1 MKKLFVSVL
10 AIAGLVACNTEDVVR
25 VQGPEAI
32 RFEGTFVENATR
44 SEDPST
50 TTANIQEF
58 SVWAYMNEANGIVF
72 DDELVS
78 RNGDA
83 WSYTNTQYWLAGN
96 DYRFAAFAGDRND
109 VKGLPATMATDGLG
123 EITFT
128 NVNGTNDILYAEQF
142 VVNAANDQEA
152 VELQFAHLLSKV
164 KFSFK
169 NGFANDNNYVQVE
182 NIEMTVPAEGKVVLS
197 TANYDAHEYIWTDH
211 VDGLTLNFGD
221 IAKAKK
227 LDIREGDSSDYERL
241 TIPAN
246 AERKYVITFE
256 VSVWNGEQE
265 GIDNRKMTVEMS
277 GLELLAGHAYNFVA
291 TINQENLDLNA
302 IEFEVK
308 VDKWEEHEFDGG
320 AVQDEVK
327 FVSTAEELQAALD
340 ANIPHICL
348 GANIDGD
355 VTIEQKPGVHVVI
368 NGNGFEYMGTMIVDG
383 KSSTT
388 TDKSLVIRDV
398 NFVTEETEMD
408 FISSSN
414 DPVRYARNI
423 TIENCTFTAPKGSD
437 VVAMRLRQ
445 SYNIVVKGCTM
456 NGGHSLAQIT
466 SNNSGIT
473 FENCTVESG
482 RGINLGNAINDGAAN
497 VINCNI
503 NATKDDGYG
512 VRIDAKGAETLNV
525 VGGTIEAYEPIVL
538 RNAQSAFTFN
548 IEGTELISKGK
559 YQIVVLGAYP
569 KMNGVEGYTV
579 AYSVSAANFA
589 AALADEN
596 VKVVDAASDIAY
608 ADSMTITSDKAI
620 NFNGNTLSVADGQV
634 SGYGARI
641 TNGASVEFNEANIVS
656 GGAGLNITAG
666 ADVVFNGGSIVSNSD
681 TNSGQRYLFYVAQ
694 EGSTATINGGSFSFT
709 NVYRKVAYICA
720 DWGAVVYVT
729 GGEFG
734 APCQHPSWK
743 EPIVTANGGQVIIT
757 GGTFGFNPSAWVAE
771 GYVATQNGSTWT
783 VAAE

>member
-128 NVNGTNDILYAEQF
+128 NENGTNDILYAEKF
-142 VVNAANDQEA
+142 VESAANDQEA

-197 TANYDAHEYIWTDH
+197 TANYDAHKYIWTEH
-211 VDGLTLNFGD
+211 VDGLTLDFGD
-221 IAKAKK
+221 IAEAKK
-227 LDIREGDSSDYERL
+227 LAIREGESSDYERL

-302 IEFEVK
+302 IEFMVE
-308 VDKWEEHEFDGG
+308 VDKWVDHEFDGG

-327 FVSTAEELQAALD
+327 FVSTAEELQAALNAD
-340 ANIPHICL
+340 VPHICL
-348 GANIDGD
+348 GANIEGD
-355 VTIEQKPGVHVVI
+355 VTIEQKLGVHVVI
-368 NGNGFEYMGTMIVDG
+368 NGNGYEFNGTMTING

-398 NFVTEETEMD
+398 NFVTEKTKMD
-408 FISSSN
+408 FIYSGDDS
-414 DPVRYARNI
+414 VRYARNI
-423 TIENCTFTAPKGSD
+423 TIENCTFTAPKDSD

-482 RGINLGNAINDGAAN
+482 RGINLGNAINNGAAN

-503 NATKDDGYG
+503 KATKDDGYG
-512 VRIDAKGAETLNV
+512 VRIDARGAETLNV

-548 IEGTELISKGK
+548 IEGTVLVSRGE
-559 YQIVVLGAYP
+559 YQIVVLGELP
-569 KMNGVEGYTV
+569 TLNGVESYV
-579 AYSVSAANFA
+579 VCAPVSAVGAFA
-589 AALADEN
+589 AALANEN
-596 VKVVDAASDIAY
+596 VKVVDVTAELNNGTASFSVNHDVTLN
-608 ADSMTITSDKAI
+608 M
-620 NFNGNTLSVADGQV
+620 NGNKIQAGGTDNSKNYGFIITDAEVAVND
-634 SGYGARI
+634 
-641 TNGASVEFNEANIVS
+641 ANITGGGLAVLSGKLVFNTGSLNVS
-656 GGAGLNITAG
+656 YSGSSRYAFYLASGAEVVINDGNFIMSRTSCPYMYIPAG
-666 ADVVFNGGSIVSNSD
+666 AK
-681 TNSGQRYLFYVAQ
+681 
-694 EGSTATINGGSFSFT
+694 ATINGGRFVEKALA
-709 NVYRKVAYICA
+709 NNA
-720 DWGAVVYVT
+720 DKDKLFVVED
-729 GGEFG
+729 GGELKIG
-734 APCQHPSWK
+734 RAH
-743 EPIVTANGGQVIIT
+743 V
-757 GGTFGFNPSAWVAE
+757 
-771 GYVATQNGSTWT
+771 
-783 VAAE
+783 

>member
-50 TTANIQEF
+50 TTDNIQEF
-58 SVWAYMNEANGIVF
+58 SVWAYMNEANGTVF
-72 DDELVS
+72 NDELVS

-109 VKGLPATMATDGLG
+109 VKGLPATMATVGLG

-128 NVNGTNDILYAEQF
+128 NVNGTNDILYAEKL

-152 VELQFAHLLSKV
+152 VKLQFDHLLSKV

-169 NGFANDNNYVQVE
+169 NGFANYNNFVQVE

-197 TANYDAHEYIWTDH
+197 TANYNDHKYIWTDH

-221 IAKAKK
+221 IAEAKK
-227 LDIREGDSSDYERL
+227 LAIREGESSDYERL

-256 VSVWNGEQE
+256 VSVWNCEQE

-308 VDKWEEHEFDGG
+308 VDKWVEHEFDGG

-327 FVSTAEELQAALD
+327 FVSTAKELQDALD

-348 GANIDGD
+348 GANIEGD
-355 VTIEQKPGVHVVI
+355 VTIEQKSGVHVVI
-368 NGNGFEYMGTMIVDG
+368 NGNGFEFMGTMIVDG
-383 KSSTT
+383 KSSTA

-398 NFVTEETEMD
+398 NFVTDKTKMD

-423 TIENCTFTAPKGSD
+423 TIENCTFTAPKDSD

-445 SYNIVVKGCTM
+445 SYNIVVKDCTM

-482 RGINLGNAINDGAAN
+482 RGINLGNAINNGAAN

-503 NATKDDGYG
+503 KATKEDGYG

-548 IEGTELISKGK
+548 IEGTELLVSNGGK
-559 YQIVVLGAYP
+559 YQIVVLGELP
-569 KMNGVEGYTV
+569 TLNGVESYV
-579 AYSVSAANFA
+579 VCAPVSAVGAFA
-589 AALADEN
+589 AALANEN
-596 VKVVDAASDIAY
+596 VKAVDVTAELNNGTASFYVNHDVTLNMNGNKIQAGGTANSKNYGFSIADAAE
-608 ADSMTITSDKAI
+608 
-620 NFNGNTLSVADGQV
+620 VAVND
-634 SGYGARI
+634 
-641 TNGASVEFNEANIVS
+641 ANIT
-656 GGAGLNITAG
+656 GGGFAVYGKL
-666 ADVVFNGGSIVSNSD
+666 VFNTGSLNVNY
-681 TNSGQRYLFYVAQ
+681 SGSSRYAFYLAPGAEVVINDGNFIMSRTSCPYMYIPTGAK
-694 EGSTATINGGSFSFT
+694 ATINGGSFVEKPLA
-709 NVYRKVAYICA
+709 NNA
-720 DWGAVVYVT
+720 DKDMLFIVDGGELIIT
-729 GGEFG
+729 GGEF
-734 APCQHPSWK
+734 QK
-743 EPIVTANGGQVIIT
+743 D
-757 GGTFGFNPSAWVAE
+757 PSAWVAE
-771 GYVATQNGSTWT
+771 GYKAVNNGSTWT
-783 VAAE
+783 VVAE